1 MRAVLTITL
10 ALFVS
15 TAATQVLAARPP
27 SPKRTASALI
37 NEGNKLMRKRDYRA
51 ALARYRAAHELY
63 PTPKIFFNMAEASI
77 ELGELVQ
84 AAEYYERFIA
94 ESGVRKRSK
103 LRRAAKRRLKRLG
116 KKLSRIDVSQR
127 AVGATVFID
136 GTKVGTAP
144 LSGHRVVAGTHE
156 VVLDKAGF
164 LTRTIQLE
172 CPAGE
177 RVAVDEAL
185 EARAP
190 PPPPVAVAP
199 PPPAPPPP
207 PPPQIV
213 AAPVEPE
220 VDEPLTSKWWFW
232 TAVVGAVAAGG
243 VATALVVTRSDD
255 FALDADLGVSSTAD
269 WERQ

>member
-1 MRAVLTITL
+1 MRIVLTIAL

-15 TAATQVLAARPP
+15 TASTQVLAARPP

-116 KKLSRIDVSQR
+116 KKLSTVDVSQR

-144 LSGHRVVAGTHE
+144 LSGHRVLAGTHE
-156 VVLDKAGF
+156 VVLDKAGY

-177 RVAVDEAL
+177 HAAVDVAL
-185 EARAP
+185 EVRAP
-190 PPPPVAVAP
+190 PPPPVAVT
-199 PPPAPPPP
+199 PPAPPPP
-207 PPPQIV
+207 PPPIV
-213 AAPVEPE
+213 SAPVEPE
-220 VDEPLTSKWWFW
+220 VDEPVTSKWWFW

-255 FALDADLGVSSTAD
+255 FALDGDLGVSSTAE

>member
-1 MRAVLTITL
+1 MRAVLTIAV

-116 KKLSRIDVSQR
+116 RKLSTIEVSQR

-144 LSGHRVVAGTHE
+144 LSGHRVLAGPHQ
-156 VVLDKAGF
+156 VVLDKAGY
-164 LTRTIQLE
+164 LTRTIELE

-177 RVAVDEAL
+177 RVPVDVEL
-185 EARAP
+185 EVRAP

-207 PPPQIV
+207 PPQIV
-213 AAPVEPE
+213 AAPVEHE

-269 WERQ
+269 WERR